1 MTISV
6 LLSLQHTEVVLYF
19 RRRVPNVT
27 YVDPKIGQSDKSR
40 DLVFYWRAGRE
51 AEAAKNACE
60 MEVCEASSLTA
71 VANKSLDMSRSLTE
85 KIAAADASDT
95 DDENDDDDGGDGDN
109 PILTSVSHDSS
120 DKQVVQLWGGCNLW
134 NTAIKS
140 VA

>member
-1 MTISV
+1 
-6 LLSLQHTEVVLYF
+6 
-19 RRRVPNVT
+19 
-27 YVDPKIGQSDKSR
+27 
-40 DLVFYWRAGRE
+40 
-51 AEAAKNACE
+51 

-120 DKQVVQLWGGCNLW
+120 DKQVVQM
-134 NTAIKS
+134 
-140 VA
+140 